1 MNAVLLAA
9 GYGTRMRALFPD
21 TPKALIEIGG
31 RPILAHLLGN
41 LARSALIE
49 AVTIVTNER
58 FYPALHGY
66 LEAHPPPLATRLLS
80 DGTHTD
86 EQRLGAIR
94 DLQFALDRLRGRED
108 LLVAATDQLHAF
120 ELAGPLQ
127 FARPRAAAVNVCLQA
142 PSRGHL
148 AGRHG
153 CVLLDAAGRIVDF
166 EEKPQRPKSRLA
178 SLAIYVLPPAAQA
191 LVGEYLQAGGNPDAP
206 GYFLGWLAERTA
218 VYGYVADGASYDA
231 GSPDG
236 YAAAQRAWQRRWP
249 GLPDRPPP
257 AAEERA

>member
-21 TPKALIEIGG
+21 TPKALIEVGG
-31 RPILAHLLGN
+31 RPILAHLLDN
-41 LARSALIE
+41 LARSALVE

-58 FYPALHGY
+58 FYPALQSY
-66 LEAHPPPLATRLLS
+66 LQAQPPPLATHLLS
-80 DGTHTD
+80 DGTGSA
-86 EQRLGAIR
+86 EQRYGAVR
-94 DLQFALDRLRGRED
+94 DLQFALDRLRRPGEV
-108 LLVAATDQLHAF
+108 LVAATDKLLAF
-120 ELAGPLQ
+120 ELAAPLR
-127 FARPRAAAVNVCLQA
+127 FARPRAAAVNVCVQA

-166 EEKPQRPKSRLA
+166 EEKPRRPKSRLA
-178 SLAIYVLPPAAQA
+178 SLALYVLPPAAQA
-191 LVGEYLQAGGNPDAP
+191 QVGEYLQAGGDPDAP
-206 GYFLGWLAERTA
+206 GHFLGWLAQRTA
-218 VYGYVADGASYDA
+218 VYGYVAAGAGYDV

-249 GLPDRPPP
+249 GLPD
-257 AAEERA
+257 ER